1 MLTLSKGIEP
11 GDWLTFFG
19 TLVGA
24 LIGALIAGGIVIYVA
39 HLQNK
44 HQNKYIEK
52 QNELDKRVKK
62 YELNTKMINDSMHNL
77 NDNYFRVTKLYY
89 DLLTE
94 KDKDSQR
101 RLVGELIATKNKIT
115 NYTITYKDYLLKN
128 TDFSNDSNDLK
139 EATDKVI
146 NKTKSFGDE
155 LARIGSTSE
164 VNGVNTS
171 DVKCI
176 GENIKSMAPL
186 IYELN
191 QELQNTLSQ
200 QLKRTYK

>member
-24 LIGALIAGGIVIYVA
+24 LIGALIAGGIAIYVA

-44 HQNKYIEK
+44 HQNNYIEK

-115 NYTITYKDYLLKN
+115 NYTITYKNYLLKN
-128 TDFSNDSNDLK
+128 SDFSDDSNDLK

-146 NKTKSFGDE
+146 DKTKSFGDE
-155 LARIGSTSE
+155 LARIGTTSE

-186 IYELN
+186 IYKLN